1 MRAASIY
8 VVLVL
13 AFWFA
18 LRWATHMSRYE
29 LLEAAG
35 VRTEGTIVSTTC
47 GEHASFK
54 YQYFAKGQLF
64 LRMGKH
70 SEGGLSC
77 ASLTAGL
84 MVPVTY
90 LAQSPQM
97 SVAGDPAAAL
107 SESRLFTTVASLIFP
122 AVALWVRHRARAK
135 PDVA

>member
-8 VVLVL
+8 VVSVL
-13 AFWFA
+13 ALWFA

-35 VRTEGTIVSTTC
+35 VRTTGTIVSTTC

-54 YQYFAKGQLF
+54 YEYVANGQLF
-64 LRMGKH
+64 MRMGKH

-77 ASLTAGL
+77 AALTAGL
-84 MVPVTY
+84 RVPVAY
-90 LAQSPQM
+90 LAESPQM

-107 SESRLFTTVASLIFP
+107 SEIRLFTTVASFIFP
-122 AVALWVRHRARAK
+122 AIVLWLRHRVRVK
-135 PDVA
+135 PEVA